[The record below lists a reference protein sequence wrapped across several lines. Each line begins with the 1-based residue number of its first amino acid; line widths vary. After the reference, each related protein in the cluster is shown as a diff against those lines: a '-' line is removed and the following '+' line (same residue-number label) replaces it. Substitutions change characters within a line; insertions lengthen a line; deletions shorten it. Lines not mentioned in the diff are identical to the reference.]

1 MLDLFGQ
8 PLAPVSRSRKPAR
21 AAGETIHG
29 ICGPTCF
36 ASSAPAG
43 PLSSWENRLRAR
55 LASIG
60 STESPLIW
68 QARATPAG
76 RSISRLRPWT
86 PRTSASDSTGSPWP
100 TPTVAD
106 VQGGRKTRSGARS
119 GEMLLNGLLVP
130 WATPTLE
137 GNYNSKGLSPTSGDG
152 VATQMRGATAL
163 SGQTPN
169 GSPAAT
175 ARRGAPNPEFAC
187 WLMGFPDVWVS
198 GASQAMRSFRSSRR
212 KFSRR

>member
-1 MLDLFGQ
+1 MPNLSGNSLTTTRNGRFLLFGV
-8 PLAPVSRSRKPAR
+8 LY
-21 AAGETIHG
+21 
-29 ICGPTCF
+29 F
-36 ASSAPAG
+36 AQGAIATYV
-43 PLSSWENRLRAR
+43 LVFNNLYLRAFG
-55 LASIG
+55 AAA
-60 STESPLIW
+60 W
-68 QARATPAG
+68 QL
-76 RSISRLRPWT
+76 S
-86 PRTSASDSTGSPWP
+86 
-100 TPTVAD
+100 
-106 VQGGRKTRSGARS
+106 
-119 GEMLLNGLLVP
+119 LLNGLLVP